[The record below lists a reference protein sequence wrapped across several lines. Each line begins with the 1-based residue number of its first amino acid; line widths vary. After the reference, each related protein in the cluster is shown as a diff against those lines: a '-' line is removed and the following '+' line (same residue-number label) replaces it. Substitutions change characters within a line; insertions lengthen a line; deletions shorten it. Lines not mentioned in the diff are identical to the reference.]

1 MHFPRHIAFLCT
13 LLSSG
18 INPVI
23 LCFRAK
29 RFRRALKQLLQNP
42 FGKTTF
48 QDTEQKKRSKENVTC
63 KNECEAEKDKER
75 NDPAACSSNSY
86 IDEIVNTGKE
96 RGRRLRNQIM
106 PFPSPDAHSQINP
119 WLAWVGN
126 HLTDPAE
133 ISSGE
138 ESPTPRED
146 YTQHGVTEEVHPEP
160 SDRSSKQENGE
171 IQQHQTRHRDK
182 SSKTNGVFFMV
193 HSDSMSNQLNQ
204 KMIKIPV
211 SSADCN
217 DETILEMPKT
227 CGQLRHA
234 SAEIVIVEVNSS
246 PKDDPSNQNH
256 VQSPIPG
263 TNYARWVRPWPDT
276 KLRSTSKSENGRHLL

>member
-1 MHFPRHIAFLCT
+1 MFSSEKVSPLTETASSRPLRKNRFSRH
-13 LLSSG
+13 G
-18 INPVI
+18 
-23 LCFRAK
+23 AK
-29 RFRRALKQLLQNP
+29 EKIQR
-42 FGKTTF
+42 
-48 QDTEQKKRSKENVTC
+48 EC
-63 KNECEAEKDKER
+63 YKNACEAEKDKER

-96 RGRRLRNQIM
+96 RGRRLRNQII
-106 PFPSPDAHSQINP
+106 PFPSPDAHSQLNP

-211 SSADCN
+211 SSADYN

-227 CGQLRHA
+227 YPMSQ
-234 SAEIVIVEVNSS
+234 ISS
-246 PKDDPSNQNH
+246 SIIMDGPAAN
-256 VQSPIPG
+256 
-263 TNYARWVRPWPDT
+263 
-276 KLRSTSKSENGRHLL
+276 

>member
-1 MHFPRHIAFLCT
+1 MCYTPPLLIAFLGPPKADPIKVHFPRHIAFLCT

-29 RFRRALKQLLQNP
+29 RFGRALKQLLQNP
-42 FGKTTF
+42 FGKTAF

-138 ESPTPRED
+138 ESPTPREE
-146 YTQHGVTEEVHPEP
+146 YTQHEITVEVHLEP

-171 IQQHQTRHRDK
+171 NPATPN
-182 SSKTNGVFFMV
+182 T
-193 HSDSMSNQLNQ
+193 
-204 KMIKIPV
+204 
-211 SSADCN
+211 
-217 DETILEMPKT
+217 
-227 CGQLRHA
+227 
-234 SAEIVIVEVNSS
+234 S
-246 PKDDPSNQNH
+246 P
-256 VQSPIPG
+256 
-263 TNYARWVRPWPDT
+263 R
-276 KLRSTSKSENGRHLL
+276 

>member
-1 MHFPRHIAFLCT
+1 MKVHFPRHIAFLCT

-29 RFRRALKQLLQNP
+29 RFRRGLKQLLQDP

-63 KNECEAEKDKER
+63 KNACEAEKDKAR

-86 IDEIVNTGKE
+86 IDEIVDTGKE

-106 PFPSPDAHSQINP
+106 PFPSQDAHSQIIVRVPSTNYAQINP

-146 YTQHGVTEEVHPEP
+146 YTQHEITVEVHPEP

-171 IQQHQTRHRDK
+171 NPATPN
-182 SSKTNGVFFMV
+182 T
-193 HSDSMSNQLNQ
+193 
-204 KMIKIPV
+204 
-211 SSADCN
+211 
-217 DETILEMPKT
+217 
-227 CGQLRHA
+227 
-234 SAEIVIVEVNSS
+234 S
-246 PKDDPSNQNH
+246 P
-256 VQSPIPG
+256 
-263 TNYARWVRPWPDT
+263 
-276 KLRSTSKSENGRHLL
+276 